1 MEVYFPIILFSPL
14 FQFHFHLSVL
24 SLHHWRQFSGRD
36 VSWIWCNYVA
46 KPDIICNL
54 NMIWTKIVK
63 LSRRGKSLEL
73 GLDTEA
79 DVPGGNTMYAP
90 MVKPSDVPYVAQSHH
105 HTVQA
110 YPDICAPDD
119 STYNIAA
126 GIVI

>member
-1 MEVYFPIILFSPL
+1 
-14 FQFHFHLSVL
+14 
-24 SLHHWRQFSGRD
+24 
-36 VSWIWCNYVA
+36 
-46 KPDIICNL
+46 
-54 NMIWTKIVK
+54 MIWTKIVK

-126 GIVI
+126 GIVIWQACRVLLNLQIRCRMTIQILLHARFH

>member
-1 MEVYFPIILFSPL
+1 
-14 FQFHFHLSVL
+14 
-24 SLHHWRQFSGRD
+24 
-36 VSWIWCNYVA
+36 
-46 KPDIICNL
+46 
-54 NMIWTKIVK
+54 MIWTKIVK

-90 MVKPSDVPYVAQSHH
+90 IVKPSDVPYVAQSHH